1 MLKSI
6 TIAGLVAA
14 SFTSATAQELPYP
27 DTIIV
32 LDVSNSMW
40 GQIDGIA
47 KILIAREVIGDLV
60 TDLEEDI
67 EFGLVAYGHRAK
79 ADCGDIETVVP
90 VGELDPAGFKLAV
103 NSLTPQG
110 RTPLVAA
117 VQLAAEQMNYTTRS
131 ARIVLVSDGVE
142 SCEGD
147 PAALAATLAENG
159 FDLTV
164 HVIGF
169 DVSGIEDQSGLE
181 ALAKLNGGLYLT
193 PETSDELKE
202 DLNSMMEM
210 PAEGMADAHVSDDTM
225 ADDTMSDDTMAD
237 DSMAEETMADEPMA
251 GEAMTARMAAPETA
265 RPGSPIRIEIVGATA
280 SEDYIGLSQAGDET
294 VLSMVMVSAESA
306 AHLIMPTAKGSY
318 ELRYYSAAGEVFDTQ
333 SITVE

>member
-1 MLKSI
+1 MLKRL

-14 SFTSATAQELPYP
+14 SFTAATAQEMPYP

-67 EFGLVAYGHRAK
+67 DFGLIAYGHRAK
-79 ADCGDIETVVP
+79 ADCGDIETIVQ
-90 VGELDPAGFKLAV
+90 VGDLNPAGFKAAV
-103 NSLTPQG
+103 NGLQPQG
-110 RTPLVAA
+110 RTPLTAA
-117 VQLAAEQMNYTTRS
+117 VRHAAEQLNYTTRS

-142 SCEGD
+142 SCDGN
-147 PAALAATLAENG
+147 PAALAAELDENAL
-159 FDLTV
+159 DLTV

-181 ALAKLNGGLYLT
+181 ALATLNGGLYLT
-193 PETSDELKE
+193 PETSNELKE

-210 PAEGMADAHVSDDTM
+210 EGMAHDDMMSATLM
-225 ADDTMSDDTMAD
+225 APDTIGPRSRIAVEFTG
-237 DSMAEETMADEPMA
+237 PM
-251 GEAMTARMAAPETA
+251 
-265 RPGSPIRIEIVGATA
+265 GSG
-280 SEDYIGLSQAGDET
+280 DYIGISEAGADD
-294 VLSMVMVSAESA
+294 VLAITRAGSTGTALLIAPRA
-306 AHLIMPTAKGSY
+306 AGRY
-318 ELRYYSAAGEVFDTQ
+318 ELRYYTAAGEILAHHTIEVM
-333 SITVE
+333 